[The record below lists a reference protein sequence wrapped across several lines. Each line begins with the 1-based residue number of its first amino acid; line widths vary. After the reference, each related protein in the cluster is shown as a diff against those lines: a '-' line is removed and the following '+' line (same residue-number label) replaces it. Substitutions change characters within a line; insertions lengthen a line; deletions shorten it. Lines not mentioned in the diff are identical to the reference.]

1 MEEPS
6 SDFELIAS
14 LLPTYSAAQSTLE
27 SEEDEEAEDVLREAT
42 LLLFRLTYTQA
53 QSQLESLE
61 QELELLRSM
70 PPPPLSSEDSRQR
83 QANPKDQDDMWRLDA
98 PRPTGGPD
106 GKGPLLDP
114 SGKVR
119 VRYSCPDLSIDFPLA
134 SAAFHNSAR
143 RIQRSCEAAVSS
155 ISSRPPTSDD
165 VH

>member
-14 LLPTYSAAQSTLE
+14 LLPSYSAAQSTLE
-27 SEEDEEAEDVLREAT
+27 AEEDEEAEDVLRKAT

-53 QSQLESLE
+53 QTQLESLE

-70 PPPPLSSEDSRQR
+70 PPPPPSSEDARQR
-83 QANPKDQDDMWRLDA
+83 QGKAKDQDDMWRLDA
-98 PRPTGGPD
+98 PRPSGGPD

-119 VRYSCPDLSIDFPLA
+119 ARHTCTYSTTDLLLA
-134 SAAFHNSAR
+134 FAALHDSAC
-143 RIQRSCEAAVSS
+143 RI
-155 ISSRPPTSDD
+155 
-165 VH
+165 H